1 MDQES
6 ALNTLGIITTGGIG
20 IIARWSGTSLGLL
33 HLSEEGGI
41 HRHHLLHL
49 EHGNLLLLFQ
59 SELALLGTVSSL
71 LALLAKLTAKAHHL
85 DLEGIVLPSE
95 HTVLLSQA
103 LDGALEL
110 LEDLLLAVAGLAGR
124 TAVGGK
130 ALLALLL
137 LGLGLLVGGGGLV
150 PSALG
155 RRGGFCGVERYV
167 ERGEFEHLNR
177 LHVRMCQWREN
188 ENRHIFNY
196 AVVSKLSLSA
206 KMCRRNHRQRGNTR
220 MMCHADMVANDKQ
233 STNSKTST

>member
-6 ALNTLGIITTGGIG
+6 ALNTLGIITTGSIG
-20 IIARWSGTSLGLL
+20 VIARWSGTSLGLL

-59 SELALLGTVSSL
+59 SELALLSAVSSL

-95 HTVLLSQA
+95 HAVLLSQA

-124 TAVGGK
+124 TAVGGE

-155 RRGGFCGVERYV
+155 RRGGFCAVERYV
-167 ERGEFEHLNR
+167 ERGEFEHLNHAVTCQNVSMERKREPAHIQLCSR
-177 LHVRMCQWREN
+177 LQAFTFGKGVPE
-188 ENRHIFNY
+188 ESS
-196 AVVSKLSLSA
+196 SKR
-206 KMCRRNHRQRGNTR
+206 KYQNDVPRGYGG
-220 MMCHADMVANDKQ
+220 ANDKQ
-233 STNSKTST
+233 ST